1 MNIHF
6 SIICSE
12 NCVKFLSARDLPSFT
27 QVEKDV
33 PAAADMFARACSTTN
48 PRSCVA
54 IARLLQFGKFV
65 ERDYKKVL
73 FIASNKVRYQNK
85 LA

>member
-1 MNIHF
+1 MEF
-6 SIICSE
+6 
-12 NCVKFLSARDLPSFT
+12 RSF

-33 PAAADMFARACSTTN
+33 PAAAELFARACNTTN

-65 ERDYKKVL
+65 EKDYKKVL
-73 FIASNKVRYQNK
+73 CFKEINCLQM
-85 LA
+85 